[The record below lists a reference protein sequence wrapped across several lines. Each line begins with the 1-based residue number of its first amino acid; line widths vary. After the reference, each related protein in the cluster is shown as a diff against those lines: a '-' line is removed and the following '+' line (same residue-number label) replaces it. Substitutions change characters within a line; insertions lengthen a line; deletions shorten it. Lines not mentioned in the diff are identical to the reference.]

1 MIILI
6 HSWRICMV
14 NRKGIILAGGSGS
27 RLFPSTKSI
36 SKQLVPIYDKPMI
49 YYPLSTMM
57 KAGIDEILII
67 STPNHISLFQNLLGD
82 GSQFG
87 INLFYEV
94 QDHPGG
100 LAQAF
105 IIGESF
111 IDSNPCCLI
120 LGDNIFLGAGLNELL
135 ISANNDTKNTT
146 IFSYRVSNPTRFGV
160 IEFDKNNNILG
171 IEEKPKK
178 PRSNYVVT
186 GIYFYDSNVSKL
198 AKELSPSSRG
208 ELEITDLNLKYI
220 ERGNI
225 RLKKMSSGFTWL
237 DTGTPESMMEASN
250 FIYTLEK
257 RQGKKISCPE
267 EIALQKGFISKE
279 EFENNLKNASGDYA
293 EYLKTLL

>member
-1 MIILI
+1 M
-6 HSWRICMV
+6 

-57 KAGIDEILII
+57 KAGISEVLII
-67 STPNHISLFQNLLGD
+67 STPDHITLFQNLLGD

-87 INLFYEV
+87 INLYYEV
-94 QDHPGG
+94 QDYPGG

-120 LGDNIFLGAGLNELL
+120 LGDNIFLGAGLEELL
-135 ISANNDTKNTT
+135 ISANNDTKNAT
-146 IFSYRVSNPTRFGV
+146 IFSYRVSNPSRFGV
-160 IEFDKNNNILG
+160 IEFDENDNILG
-171 IEEKPKK
+171 IEEKPKD

-198 AKELSPSSRG
+198 AKELSPSPRG

-257 RQGKKISCPE
+257 RQGRKISCPE
-267 EIALQKGFISKE
+267 EIALQKGLISKE
-279 EFENNLKNASGDYA
+279 EFENNLKDASGDYA

>member
-1 MIILI
+1 
-6 HSWRICMV
+6 MV

-67 STPNHISLFQNLLGD
+67 STPDHISLFQNLLGD

-120 LGDNIFLGAGLNELL
+120 LGDNIFLGAGLDELL
-135 ISANNDTKNTT
+135 ISANNDIKNAT

-160 IEFDKNNNILG
+160 IEFDKNDNILG

-198 AKELSPSSRG
+198 AKELSPSPRG

-257 RQGKKISCPE
+257 RQGRKISCPE

-279 EFENNLKNASGDYA
+279 EFEDNLKNASGDYA

>member
-1 MIILI
+1 
-6 HSWRICMV
+6 MV

-57 KAGIDEILII
+57 KAGIKEILVI
-67 STPNHISLFQNLLGD
+67 STPDHISLFQNLLGD

-105 IIGESF
+105 IIGETF

-120 LGDNIFLGAGLNELL
+120 LGDNIFLGAGLDELL
-135 ISANNDTKNTT
+135 ISANNDTKNAT

-160 IEFDKNNNILG
+160 IEFDKNDNILG

-178 PRSNYVVT
+178 PKSNYVVT

-198 AKELSPSSRG
+198 AKELLPSSRG

-257 RQGKKISCPE
+257 RQGRKISCPE

>member
-1 MIILI
+1 M
-6 HSWRICMV
+6 

-57 KAGIDEILII
+57 KAGISEVLII
-67 STPNHISLFQNLLGD
+67 STPDHISLFQNLLGD

-87 INLFYEV
+87 INLYYEV
-94 QDHPGG
+94 QDYPGG

-120 LGDNIFLGAGLNELL
+120 LGDNIFLGAGLEELL
-135 ISANNDTKNTT
+135 ISANNDTKNAT
-146 IFSYRVSNPTRFGV
+146 IFSYRVSNPSRFGV
-160 IEFDKNNNILG
+160 IEFDENDNILG
-171 IEEKPKK
+171 IEEKPKD

-198 AKELSPSSRG
+198 AKELSPSPRG

-257 RQGKKISCPE
+257 RQGRKISCPE
-267 EIALQKGFISKE
+267 EIALQKGLISKE
-279 EFENNLKNASGDYA
+279 EFENNLKDASGDYA

>member
-1 MIILI
+1 
-6 HSWRICMV
+6 MV

-57 KAGIDEILII
+57 KAGINEILVI
-67 STPNHISLFQNLLGD
+67 STPDHISLFQNLLGD

-105 IIGESF
+105 IIGETF

-120 LGDNIFLGAGLNELL
+120 LGDNIFLGAGLDELL
-135 ISANNDTKNTT
+135 ISANNDTKNAT

-160 IEFDKNNNILG
+160 IEFDKNDNILG

-178 PRSNYVVT
+178 PKSNYVVT

-198 AKELSPSSRG
+198 AKELLPSSRG

-257 RQGKKISCPE
+257 RQGRKISCPE

>member
-1 MIILI
+1 
-6 HSWRICMV
+6 MV

-67 STPNHISLFQNLLGD
+67 STPNHISLFRNLLGD

-111 IDSNPCCLI
+111 IDSNPSCLI
-120 LGDNIFLGAGLNELL
+120 LGDNIFLGAGLDELL
-135 ISANNDTKNTT
+135 ISANNDTKNAT

-160 IEFDKNNNILG
+160 IEFDKNDNILG

-237 DTGTPESMMEASN
+237 DTGTPESMIEASN
-250 FIYTLEK
+250 VIYTLEK
-257 RQGKKISCPE
+257 RQGRKISCPE

>member
-1 MIILI
+1 
-6 HSWRICMV
+6 MV

>member
-1 MIILI
+1 
-6 HSWRICMV
+6 MV

-67 STPNHISLFQNLLGD
+67 STPDHISLFQNLLGD

-94 QDHPGG
+94 QAHPGG

-135 ISANNDTKNTT
+135 ISANNDTKNAT

-160 IEFDKNNNILG
+160 IEFDKNDNILG

-186 GIYFYDSNVSKL
+186 GIYFYDCNVSKL

-279 EFENNLKNASGDYA
+279 EFENNLRNASGDYA

>member
-1 MIILI
+1 M
-6 HSWRICMV
+6 

-57 KAGIDEILII
+57 KASISEVLII
-67 STPNHISLFQNLLGD
+67 STPDHISLFQNLLGD

-87 INLFYEV
+87 INLYYEV
-94 QDHPGG
+94 QDYPGG

-120 LGDNIFLGAGLNELL
+120 LGDNIFLGAGLEELL
-135 ISANNDTKNTT
+135 ISANNDTKNAT
-146 IFSYRVSNPTRFGV
+146 IFSYRVSNPSRFGV
-160 IEFDKNNNILG
+160 IEFDENDNILG
-171 IEEKPKK
+171 IEEKPKD

-198 AKELSPSSRG
+198 AKELSPSPRG

-257 RQGKKISCPE
+257 RQGRKISCPE
-267 EIALQKGFISKE
+267 EIALQKGLISK
-279 EFENNLKNASGDYA
+279 EFENNLKDASGDYA

>member
-1 MIILI
+1 
-6 HSWRICMV
+6 MV

-67 STPNHISLFQNLLGD
+67 STPNHISLFRNLLGD

-111 IDSNPCCLI
+111 IDSNPSCLI
-120 LGDNIFLGAGLNELL
+120 LGDNIFLGAGLDELL
-135 ISANNDTKNTT
+135 ISANNDTKNAT

-160 IEFDKNNNILG
+160 IEFDKNDNILG

-237 DTGTPESMMEASN
+237 DTGTPESMIEASN

-257 RQGKKISCPE
+257 RQGRKISCPE